1 MTGPKNDHDCRRPP
15 ENGPVTTEQTPS
27 PAPAVSEFTLHAWV
41 DESIH
46 TPRPNIQ
53 GMYVLASVVADPT
66 GCDHARAALAELLPK
81 GRARL
86 HWRDESE
93 SLRRKVI
100 ATIATCDFVSLVVV
114 GVEMQPSKQERARR
128 KCLRRLLHEMENLG
142 VSQVWLES
150 RTTSLNRQDMWLV
163 DRLRGERAIGTGLR
177 VDMSR
182 PLEESML
189 WVPDAIAGAVSAAR
203 KGGETEH
210 RETLGSMVQ
219 EIDLAL

>member
-1 MTGPKNDHDCRRPP
+1 MS
-15 ENGPVTTEQTPS
+15 TEQTPS
-27 PAPAVSEFTLHAWV
+27 PAPAASEFTLHAWV

-46 TPRPNIQ
+46 TPGPDTQ

-81 GRARL
+81 GRGRL
-86 HWRDESE
+86 HWRDEGE
-93 SLRRKVI
+93 PLRRKITAAIV
-100 ATIATCDFVSLVVV
+100 TCDFASVVVV
-114 GVEMQPSKQERARR
+114 GVELEPSKQERARR
-128 KCLRRLLHEMENLG
+128 KCLRRLLHEMESIG

-163 DRLRGERAIGTGLR
+163 DKLRGERALSKGLR

-182 PLEESML
+182 PLEEPML
-189 WVPDAIAGAVSAAR
+189 WVPDAIAGAVAAAR
-203 KGGETEH
+203 KGGEAEH
-210 RETLGSMVQ
+210 REVLGTMVQ